1 MKGTTT
7 VQSALDE
14 RLLTEIEIDDK
25 VLRMLRILVKFG
37 PSGASCCSQFTRAS
51 ADCSA
56 CR

>member
-14 RLLTEIEIDDK
+14 RLLTEIDDK
-25 VLRMLRILVKFG
+25 VLRMLRIRVKFG